1 MNSPLYIGFS
11 NYEKAFDSIDM
22 DCLRKFMKE
31 YTITQIQITSKTWN
45 AVFFFLGDT
54 NRSA

>member
-31 YTITQIQITSKTWN
+31 YTITQIQITIKN
-45 AVFFFLGDT
+45 MECCVFLPGGY
-54 NRSA
+54 